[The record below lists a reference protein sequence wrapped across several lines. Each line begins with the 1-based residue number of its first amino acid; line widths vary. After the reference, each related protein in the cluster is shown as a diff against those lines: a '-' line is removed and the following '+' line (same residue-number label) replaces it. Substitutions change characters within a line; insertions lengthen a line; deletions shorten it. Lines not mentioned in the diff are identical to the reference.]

1 MFTGIIEETGTI
13 SDIRKTGQS
22 IRIGIRTN
30 ITFSDLK
37 PGDSLCVNGVCL
49 TVTEMLNN
57 KTVFADVTPET
68 YSRTNFSICS
78 FSFNNP
84 IKYWLDLKF
93 FAKIT
98 SPDVFLSSL

>member
-49 TVTEMLNN
+49 TVT
-57 KTVFADVTPET
+57 
-68 YSRTNFSICS
+68 
-78 FSFNNP
+78 
-84 IKYWLDLKF
+84 
-93 FAKIT
+93 
-98 SPDVFLSSL
+98 

>member
-68 YSRTNFSICS
+68 YSRTNFSELILGS
-78 FSFNNP
+78 VAFIDIAYFA
-84 IKYWLDLKF
+84 
-93 FAKIT
+93 FAKIK
-98 SPDVFLSSL
+98 SN